1 MGLECEKIQ
10 AAMAQDNTSHSQ
22 REDKLKG
29 YVRPLSL
36 PFTAV
41 LKNPIIIDFLKIFN
55 YLCIGLFCV
64 GMMTTLPTEENIAHV
79 LVNYVVLAI

>member
-10 AAMAQDNTSHSQ
+10 AAMAQDNSSHSQ
-22 REDKLKG
+22 WEDKLIG
-29 YVRPLSL
+29 YVMPLSL
-36 PFTAV
+36 PSTAV
-41 LKNPIIIDFLKIFN
+41 LKNPIIIDFFIFN

>member
-1 MGLECEKIQ
+1 M
-10 AAMAQDNTSHSQ
+10 
-22 REDKLKG
+22 
-29 YVRPLSL
+29 PLSL
-36 PFTAV
+36 PSTAV
-41 LKNPIIIDFLKIFN
+41 LKNPIIIDFFFIFN